1 MKFENKSKNNKMDN
15 LDVSYENLKQTCD
28 EKNNKINKECY
39 AKGITLIALV
49 VTIVVMLVLAGVS
62 INLLTG
68 DNGVITKA
76 KIAKEAQVLSN
87 YKENL
92 NLFAT
97 DKGIESSDFAIT
109 SLTAYKNKLYY
120 NTKQA
125 DDESGIEEVLG
136 NVDDKYIEK
145 MEIINGELCI
155 NTTNKREAE
164 AANMAGIKVN
174 PWDIENGVLLSSDK
188 NLGLLGNSDTIVIPP
203 SIKKIG
209 SGAFSGVT
217 NIKKVVI
224 PGTVE
229 EIGDNAFSNNT
240 TLEEVTIEYGV
251 KRVGKFAFK
260 GCSNIKSLEFPD
272 SITEIAYGAMSDCS
286 SLTDIKLPNEIKKLN
301 QYILAR
307 TAITEITIPDKVE
320 TISYSSLEACKS
332 LRKIVI
338 PKSVSEI
345 QSGAFWGDKNLSEV
359 VIEEKNN
366 NFKFENGLLIS
377 KDGKIVYWGILNKT
391 NIEIPDGATTI
402 IRSAFVGSNA
412 ASIKIPNTVKEVNGG
427 CFYGMSSLKEIII
440 DSDNEK
446 YKVEN
451 GNLYTKN
458 GEELI
463 KYVQEGTTAI
473 IPEGVR
479 KLQSASVQKE
489 TITEVILPSTLEI
502 LESGSL
508 YEANRL
514 TMIKIPAKVQ
524 PFYNMAIPQNAKI
537 EVDDKNPYI
546 KSIDDSMVLSKDGKT
561 LYVASKAVSEF
572 NIPTT
577 VETIENQCFFRN
589 NYIKEIKIPSGVK
602 NIKNNAFAYSTLE
615 SITIPESVETMGYD
629 VFSSCPNMKS
639 ISINKKKNSILGS
652 PWGCDIGERA
662 IKWLK

>member
-188 NLGLLGNSDTIVIPP
+188 NLGLLGNLDTIVIPP

>member
-15 LDVSYENLKQTCD
+15 LDVSYENLKQTC
-28 EKNNKINKECY
+28 
-39 AKGITLIALV
+39 
-49 VTIVVMLVLAGVS
+49 
-62 INLLTG
+62 
-68 DNGVITKA
+68 
-76 KIAKEAQVLSN
+76 
-87 YKENL
+87 
-92 NLFAT
+92 
-97 DKGIESSDFAIT
+97 
-109 SLTAYKNKLYY
+109 
-120 NTKQA
+120 
-125 DDESGIEEVLG
+125 DESGIEEVLG

-209 SGAFSGVT
+209 SGTFSGVT

-229 EIGDNAFSNNT
+229 EIGSNAFSNNT

-251 KRVGKFAFK
+251 KRVGQFAFK

-272 SITEIAYGAMSDCS
+272 SITEIAYGAMSECS

-301 QYILAR
+301 QYVLAG
-307 TAITEITIPDKVE
+307 TAITDITIPDKVE
-320 TISYSSLEACKS
+320 TISGNSLEACKS

-338 PKSVSEI
+338 PKSVLEI
-345 QSGAFWGDKNLSEV
+345 HGGAFWGDKNLSEV
-359 VIEEKNN
+359 VIEEENN

-402 IRSAFVGSNA
+402 IRSAFVGSKA
-412 ASIKIPNTVKEVNGG
+412 TSIKIPNTIKEVNGG

-463 KYVQEGTTAI
+463 QYVQEGTTAI
-473 IPEGVR
+473 IPEGVK
-479 KLQSASVQKE
+479 KLQAAAVQKE
-489 TITEVILPSTLEI
+489 AITEVILPSTLEI
-502 LESGSL
+502 LEDNSL
-508 YEANRL
+508 LEASRL

-524 PFYNMAIPQNAKI
+524 SFNSIAIPKMAKI

-577 VETIENQCFFRN
+577 VETIENQCFYRN
-589 NYIKEIKIPSGVK
+589 KHIKEINIPSGVK
-602 NIKNNAFAYSTLE
+602 NIKNYAFEYSTLE

-629 VFSSCPNMKS
+629 VFNSCPNMKS

>member
-15 LDVSYENLKQTCD
+15 LDVSYENLKQTC
-28 EKNNKINKECY
+28 
-39 AKGITLIALV
+39 
-49 VTIVVMLVLAGVS
+49 
-62 INLLTG
+62 
-68 DNGVITKA
+68 
-76 KIAKEAQVLSN
+76 
-87 YKENL
+87 
-92 NLFAT
+92 
-97 DKGIESSDFAIT
+97 
-109 SLTAYKNKLYY
+109 
-120 NTKQA
+120 
-125 DDESGIEEVLG
+125 DESGIEEVLG

-209 SGAFSGVT
+209 SGTFSGVT

-229 EIGDNAFSNNT
+229 EIGSNAFSNNT

-251 KRVGKFAFK
+251 KRVGQFAFK

-272 SITEIAYGAMSDCS
+272 SITEIAYGAMSECS

-301 QYILAR
+301 QYVLAG
-307 TAITEITIPDKVE
+307 TAITDITIPDKVE
-320 TISYSSLEACKS
+320 TISGYSLEKCKS

-338 PKSVSEI
+338 PKSVLEI
-345 QSGAFWGDKNLSEV
+345 QSGAFWSDKNLSEV
-359 VIEEKNN
+359 VIEEENN

-402 IRSAFVGSNA
+402 IRNAFVGSKA
-412 ASIKIPNTVKEVNGG
+412 TSIKIPNTINEVNCGS
-427 CFYGMSSLKEIII
+427 FYGMSSLKEIII

-463 KYVQEGTTAI
+463 QYVQEGTAAI
-473 IPEGVR
+473 IPEGVK
-479 KLQSASVQKE
+479 KLQAAAVQKKA
-489 TITEVILPSTLEI
+489 IKEVILPSTLEI
-502 LESGSL
+502 LEDNSL
-508 YEANRL
+508 LEASRL

-524 PFYNMAIPQNAKI
+524 PFYSMAIPVMAKI

-561 LYVASKAVSEF
+561 LHVASKAVSEF

-577 VETIENQCFFRN
+577 VETIENQCFYRN
-589 NYIKEIKIPSGVK
+589 NHIKEIKIPSGVK
-602 NIKNNAFAYSTLE
+602 NIKNYAFEYSTLE

-629 VFSSCPNMKS
+629 VFNSCPNMKS
-639 ISINKKKNSILGS
+639 ISINKKKNSILGN